1 MATTRR
7 SEQSGLLP
15 SKQGQFRDSETG
27 TEETTSVVATP
38 PEPQWAAWEV
48 ALRYAPTLYMALI
61 YAGLAIALAA
71 CNDVRAAFGDVGQ
84 LSIPSSCVNKR
95 RRRSPRSPPRSP
107 LSLSRRGST
116 RPVAR
121 AASL

>member
-1 MATTRR
+1 MAR

-48 ALRYAPTLYMALI
+48 ALRYA
-61 YAGLAIALAA
+61 
-71 CNDVRAAFGDVGQ
+71 
-84 LSIPSSCVNKR
+84 R
-95 RRRSPRSPPRSP
+95 RCTWR
-107 LSLSRRGST
+107 
-116 RPVAR
+116 
-121 AASL
+121 

>member
-1 MATTRR
+1 MAR

-84 LSIPSSCVNKR
+84 LSIPSSCVKKR

-116 RPVAR
+116 RRVAR

>member
-1 MATTRR
+1 
-7 SEQSGLLP
+7 
-15 SKQGQFRDSETG
+15 
-27 TEETTSVVATP
+27 
-38 PEPQWAAWEV
+38 
-48 ALRYAPTLYMALI
+48 MALI